1 MAKKKTS
8 KNKNRVDKPWGYYED
23 FYRGDEVVFK
33 RIVVDPDENI
43 SYQVHKERD
52 EFWYIAEGSAA
63 LIIKNEV
70 ADVINAEERSYG
82 MNGFYI
88 KRMWPHGIK
97 NVGTKPLVIYE
108 MQFGK
113 PDEDDIVRL
122 KDKYGR
128 ADKVEETELENVTIV
143 DNTKETNDGR
153 KTEE

>member
-1 MAKKKTS
+1 
-8 KNKNRVDKPWGYYED
+8 
-23 FYRGDEVVFK
+23 
-33 RIVVDPDENI
+33 
-43 SYQVHKERD
+43 
-52 EFWYIAEGSAA
+52 
-63 LIIKNEV
+63 
-70 ADVINAEERSYG
+70 
-82 MNGFYI
+82 
-88 KRMWPHGIK
+88 
-97 NVGTKPLVIYE
+97 

>member
-1 MAKKKTS
+1 
-8 KNKNRVDKPWGYYED
+8 
-23 FYRGDEVVFK
+23 
-33 RIVVDPDENI
+33 
-43 SYQVHKERD
+43 
-52 EFWYIAEGSAA
+52 
-63 LIIKNEV
+63 
-70 ADVINAEERSYG
+70 

-88 KRMWPHGIK
+88 KRMGPHGIK